1 MKKEKKHRVYISGPL
16 TDPKTGKPSVE
27 NLTAFKWANS
37 RLKKEGYVKT
47 TNPTKVWVCR
57 WPWMYRLLERL
68 VGKEIAYRIVLL
80 YDIILLLRCDIIY
93 KIPGWQQSRG
103 ANIES
108 CVAFHF
114 GLWTLPTVVRER
126 VDRKLAK
133 DMDKWRKR
141 QGGEV

>member
-1 MKKEKKHRVYISGPL
+1 
-16 TDPKTGKPSVE
+16 
-27 NLTAFKWANS
+27 
-37 RLKKEGYVKT
+37 
-47 TNPTKVWVCR
+47 
-57 WPWMYRLLERL
+57 MYRLLERL

-93 KIPGWQQSRG
+93 KLPGWQQSKG

-126 VDRKLAK
+126 VDRKLSK

>member
-1 MKKEKKHRVYISGPL
+1 MKKVYVSGAISGVARQEYKKRF
-16 TDPKTGKPSVE
+16 DAAARAVE
-27 NLTAFKWANS
+27 AQGFKA
-37 RLKKEGYVKT
+37 V
-47 TNPTKVWVCR
+47 NPTRFWVCR
-57 WPWMYRLLERL
+57 WRWLYKVLGYDLT
-68 VGKEIAYRIVLL
+68 LL
-80 YDIILLLRCDIIY
+80 YDLWRLSKCAHIY

-108 CVAFHF
+108 GVAFHF